1 MVFIEVRL
9 SIYSKMLSLYKK
21 CIGKVLLNDKNVNS
35 FMKIFN
41 VISKKLL
48 KFGGIY
54 ENSSNLC

>member
-21 CIGKVLLNDKNVNS
+21 CIGKVLLNDNNVNS

-41 VISKKLL
+41 VIS
-48 KFGGIY
+48 
-54 ENSSNLC
+54 NLAKTCI